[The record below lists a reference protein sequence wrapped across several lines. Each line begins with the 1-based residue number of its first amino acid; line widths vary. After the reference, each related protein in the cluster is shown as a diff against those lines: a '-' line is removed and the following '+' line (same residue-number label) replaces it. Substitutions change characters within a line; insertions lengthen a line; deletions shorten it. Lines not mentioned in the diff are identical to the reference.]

1 MYRTYDAA
9 CGLPPR
15 IYRQP
20 AEIKRDIK
28 DIRRRIEETGD
39 MINVRS
45 LLIDLL
51 VGDAGNEP
59 EKLIPELYDAIAEA
73 NDALSRLRELKD
85 ELSLLEE
92 ELGEV
97 KCILKM

>member
-1 MYRTYDAA
+1 MYRTYDST

-15 IYRQP
+15 IYRLP
-20 AEIKRDIK
+20 AEIKRDIQ
-28 DIRRRIEETGD
+28 DIRRRIEETSD

-51 VGDAGNEP
+51 VGERGDEP
-59 EKLIPELYDAIAEA
+59 EKLIPELYEAIAEA
-73 NDALSRLRELKD
+73 SGALSRLSDLKE

-97 KCILKM
+97 KCMLKM

>member
-1 MYRTYDAA
+1 MYRSYDAN

-15 IYRQP
+15 IYRLP
-20 AEIKRDIK
+20 AEIKRDIM
-28 DIRRRIEETGD
+28 DIRRRIEETAD

-45 LLIDLL
+45 LLIDIL
-51 VGDAGNEP
+51 VGDSESEP
-59 EKLIPELYDAIAEA
+59 ERLIPELYDAIVEA
-73 NDALSRLRELKD
+73 NTALGRLGELKE

-97 KCILKM
+97 RCMLKA

>member
-1 MYRTYDAA
+1 MYRSYDAD

-15 IYRQP
+15 IYRLP
-20 AEIKRDIK
+20 AEIKRDIT
-28 DIRRRIEETGD
+28 DIKRRIEETTD

-51 VGDAGNEP
+51 VGDFENEP

-73 NDALSRLRELKD
+73 NGAIACLKELRE

-97 KCILKM
+97 KCILKT